1 MARRLRGDPQMKIIV
16 KFSLVLAF
24 FANMGMSQ
32 TNNEMALSVLDEFL
46 SHFNNQDFK
55 AVAET
60 FHYPHVRIARGK
72 VFVWNSPKD
81 FLDARTAEAI
91 VRHLKVTG
99 WHHTKWDTREVI
111 QKGSNKIHIA
121 VQFTRYREDGSVI
134 GTYDSFYIVTKKDG
148 RWGIQARSSF
158 LP

>member
-1 MARRLRGDPQMKIIV
+1 MKTIV
-16 KFSLVLAF
+16 YVLVVLAF
-24 FANMGMSQ
+24 FANIGISQ
-32 TNNEMALSVLDEFL
+32 NNNEMALSVLDEFL

-55 AVAET
+55 AVTGT

-72 VFVWNSPKD
+72 VFVWNSPEE
-81 FLDARTAEAI
+81 FLAARSPEA
-91 VRHLKVTG
+91 VARHLTVTG

-111 QKGSNKIHIA
+111 QSGDNKIHIA
-121 VQFTRYREDGSVI
+121 VQFTRYREDESVI
-134 GTYDSFYIVTKKDG
+134 GKYDSFYIVTKKDG

>member
-1 MARRLRGDPQMKIIV
+1 MKISVNVLI
-16 KFSLVLAF
+16 VLAF
-24 FANMGMSQ
+24 FADMGMSQ
-32 TNNEMALSVLDEFL
+32 TNNEVALSVLDEFL

-55 AVAET
+55 AMAQT

-72 VFVWNSPKD
+72 VFVWNSPED
-81 FLDARTAEAI
+81 FLAARTPEAI
-91 VRHLKVTG
+91 ARHLIETG

-111 QKGSNKIHIA
+111 QNGVNKIHIA

-134 GTYDSFYIVTKKDG
+134 GKYDSFYIVTKKDG